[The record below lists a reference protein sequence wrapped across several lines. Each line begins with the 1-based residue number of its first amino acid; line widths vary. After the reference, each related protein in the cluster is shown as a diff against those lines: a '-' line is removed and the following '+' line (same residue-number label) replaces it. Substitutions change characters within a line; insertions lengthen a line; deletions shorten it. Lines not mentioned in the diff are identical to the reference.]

1 MNRLAN
7 IRIVLVRPIYGG
19 NLGAV
24 CRAMKN
30 MGITDLALV
39 SPEPTLNFNDAQ
51 TYAMHA
57 VDVLD
62 NRKQFDTV
70 AAAVADC
77 GLVAGTTARSGL
89 YRSHAKE
96 PRDWA
101 PLLVEAA
108 ASGKIAVVFG
118 AEDSGLTNEELAIC
132 TQVVRIPTSN
142 LYSSINLSQAVMILC
157 YELFLADAKYALPQ
171 ERHPEAP
178 SVMRERM
185 FDLWRDMLR
194 DIQFFKDDDMEEHLM
209 MGIRRIFS
217 RGKLSEADVN
227 ILMGIAKQAMWTA
240 AKNQVG
246 RGVPAAPG
254 SIDERRSGTNRP
266 T

>member
-7 IRIVLVRPIYGG
+7 IRVVLVRPIYGG
-19 NLGAV
+19 NVGAV

-30 MGITDLALV
+30 MGVTDLALV
-39 SPEPTLNFNDAQ
+39 SPNPEMNFNDAQ

-57 VDVLD
+57 GDVLD
-62 NRKQFDTV
+62 DRKLFDTV

-96 PRDWA
+96 PREWA
-101 PLLVEAA
+101 PTLIDAA
-108 ASGKIAVVFG
+108 SSGKIAIVFG
-118 AEDSGLTNEELAIC
+118 AEDSGLSNEELAIC

-142 LYSSINLSQAVMILC
+142 LYPSINLAQAVMITC
-157 YELFLADAKYALPQ
+157 YEMFLADAKYALPQ

-185 FDLWRDMLR
+185 FDLWREMLR
-194 DIQFFKDDDMEEHLM
+194 DIQFFKDSDMEEHLM

-227 ILMGIAKQAMWTA
+227 ILMGIAKQAMWVA
-240 AKNQVG
+240 AKKK
-246 RGVPAAPG
+246 
-254 SIDERRSGTNRP
+254 
-266 T
+266 